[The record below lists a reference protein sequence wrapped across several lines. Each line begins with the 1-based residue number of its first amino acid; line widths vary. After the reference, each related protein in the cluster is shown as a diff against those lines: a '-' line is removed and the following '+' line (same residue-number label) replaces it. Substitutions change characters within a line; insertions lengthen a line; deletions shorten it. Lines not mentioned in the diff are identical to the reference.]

1 MNKKI
6 NWICNGISKDGC
18 GNTKISQRQRLD
30 LLILYYSCC
39 RIIAIKLKK
48 FDVQKLILSLPDFFA
63 DVNYLE
69 EIRAQI
75 PVLQQK
81 RSDLYKLEMSSW
93 SWSSLMVE

>member
-1 MNKKI
+1 MITQVKEQKI

-48 FDVQKLILSLPDFFA
+48 FDFQKFI
-63 DVNYLE
+63 
-69 EIRAQI
+69 
-75 PVLQQK
+75 
-81 RSDLYKLEMSSW
+81 
-93 SWSSLMVE
+93 